1 MLLPIVHFS
10 LRRLLLLLALTAAH
24 ASVAQ
29 EGSATW
35 AHQAWSTEDGLP
47 QNSVHAILQASDGLI
62 WVATE
67 GGLAR
72 FDGYNFRLSGHF
84 SGEHEDRPSDDLCCV
99 VQDGRGDL
107 WVGTSAGL
115 GHRGDDGFRRVGPAT
130 AVRALAATDDGGV
143 LALTADGL
151 LRADAQGATRVDPAA
166 RTALG
171 VATALAQDPDGSVWV
186 ASAAGLLRYTH
197 GRLVPTGISGVIA
210 DAPVLGIAPA
220 AGKGLWLRTAR
231 SVALLRPGLPQHLW
245 QTGCELPGTRVEA
258 LLPDPDTGRLWV
270 GTNRG
275 LVTLFA
281 DAAPSTPV
289 PELSSASILALTRD
303 TEGDLWVGTEIAGLH
318 VLRPQRF
325 RTLAGLE
332 DQAITS
338 IVETIHQPGQTTA
351 KPGQAT
357 DGAIW
362 LGTREDGLRVVRDR
376 HVSRPPASA
385 GLSSQVVL
393 ALGAGPQQDLWV
405 GTPDGLNHLDL
416 QGRVSLLS
424 SVNGLP
430 DDFVRSLLP
439 EADGSVWV
447 GTRRGLAHV
456 TGQHVDRIL
465 TRDDGLPSELI
476 GALLEMPEH
485 DLWIATLDG
494 LSMLHNGR
502 VTTYTARDGLSG
514 NIVTSLASGP
524 PGNPDT
530 LWIGTRDGGLTR
542 RVAGRFV
549 AFHQTGLPASIESM
563 LLHDGSLWMATR
575 KGVVRVAVSA
585 LAGCAERGPAC
596 PLAISHYGYS
606 DGLPGEDLAALG
618 HPAAAVTRSGELW
631 FATAHGVAI
640 AEPGEDPDRNTP
652 TPVVLDRMEADGVE
666 QSLTQPLTAAP
677 LTLPPGQRSMSF
689 TYAGLSYR
697 APSRVAY
704 RYRLEGFDAR
714 WVDAGPRRTA
724 FYTNLPPGAYRFLVE
739 AAGGKGLWS
748 EPPAAIRFRI
758 LPPIY
763 RRWWFYALCVA
774 FLGSLA
780 YLVYHLRLR
789 RVRAQFAA
797 VLGERNR
804 IAREIHDT
812 LAQDLVAVSLQ
823 VEVAAQ
829 LVRRGNVAAA
839 TQQLERTRRLVQEG
853 IADARE
859 SIWELRATT
868 AEASLPSRLAR
879 VAERAR
885 ERGVPTELH
894 IGGTYRA
901 LPTRW
906 ESEILRVAGEAVNN
920 SIRHAEATSITV
932 TLDYAPDQLQLR
944 IADNGRG
951 FDPAAAAPGGRHF
964 GMRGMRERA
973 ENIRGRLHIESAPG
987 AGTTITLRLA
997 LDTDMDAP
1005 AHQSPD
1011 PDPARGSSKETR
1023 QHG

>member
-1 MLLPIVHFS
+1 MFLPKLHFS
-10 LRRLLLLLALTAAH
+10 PGRLLLLLALVSAH
-24 ASVAQ
+24 AALAQ
-29 EGSATW
+29 EASAAW

-72 FDGYNFRLSGHF
+72 FDGYTFQPSGGHA
-84 SGEHEDRPSDDLCCV
+84 PNDDLCCV
-99 VQDGRGDL
+99 VQDERGGL

-115 GHRGDDGFRRVGPAT
+115 GHRDSQGFRQVGPST
-130 AVRALAATDDGGV
+130 AVRALAAADDGGV
-143 LALTADGL
+143 LALIADGL
-151 LRADAQGATRVDPAA
+151 LRADARGITPIDITAAT
-166 RTALG
+166 TLG
-171 VATALAQDPDGSVWV
+171 PPTALARAADGGVWI
-186 ASAAGLLRYTH
+186 ATPAGLLRYTH
-197 GRLVPTGISGVIA
+197 ARLVPTGLPGVLA
-210 DAPVLGIAPA
+210 GSPVLGIAPA
-220 AGKGLWLRTAR
+220 AGGALWLRTAH
-231 SVALLRPGLPQHLW
+231 SVALLRPGFPPRLW
-245 QTGCELPGTRVEA
+245 QAGRDLPGTRIEA

-275 LVTLFA
+275 LVTLSN
-281 DAAPSTPV
+281 DAGPSTSIPS

-303 TEGDLWVGTEIAGLH
+303 TEGDLWVGTETAGLH
-318 VLRPQRF
+318 ILRPQRF
-325 RTLAGLE
+325 RTLPGLE

-338 IVETIHQPGQTTA
+338 IVETTGEAAQSTG
-351 KPGQAT
+351 
-357 DGAIW
+357 GAIW

-376 HVSRPPASA
+376 AIARPPASA

-393 ALGAGPQQDLWV
+393 ALAAGPHGDLWV
-405 GTPDGLNHLDL
+405 GTPDGLNHVDL
-416 QGRVSLLS
+416 QGHVTLLS
-424 SVNGLP
+424 SGNGLP

-456 TGQHVDRIL
+456 NGQHVDRIL
-465 TRDDGLPSELI
+465 TREDGLRSELI
-476 GALLEMPEH
+476 GALLETQEH

-494 LSMLHNGR
+494 LSLFHNGR
-502 VTTYTARDGLSG
+502 ITTYTAGNGLAG
-514 NIVTSLASGP
+514 NVVTSLAP
-524 PGNPDT
+524 ADAPGS

-542 RVAGRFV
+542 WAAGQFV

-563 LLHDGSLWMATR
+563 LFHDGSLWMATR
-575 KGVVRVAVSA
+575 KGVLRVAVSA
-585 LAGCAERGPAC
+585 LASCAERGPAC
-596 PLAISHYGYS
+596 PLAVSHYGYS
-606 DGLPGEDLAALG
+606 DGLPSEDLAALG

-631 FATAHGVAI
+631 FATAHGVAV

-652 TPVVLDRMEADGVE
+652 TPIVLDRMEADGVDQALPSSV
-666 QSLTQPLTAAP
+666 QSPAQTEPRTDE
-677 LTLPPGQRSMSF
+677 LTLPPGQRSLSF
-689 TYAGLSYR
+689 TCAGLSYR

-704 RYRLEGFDAR
+704 RYRLEGFDAH

-724 FYTNLPPGAYRFLVE
+724 FYTNLPPGPYRFLVQ
-739 AAGGKGLWS
+739 AAGSNGLWS
-748 EPPAAIRFRI
+748 DPPAAIRFRI

-763 RRWWFYALCVA
+763 RRWWFFLLCVA
-774 FLGSLA
+774 LLGGLA

-797 VLGERNR
+797 VLAERNR

-823 VEVAAQ
+823 VEVTTQ

-859 SIWELRATT
+859 SIWELRANT

-885 ERGVPTELH
+885 ERGVPTDLH
-894 IGGTYRA
+894 IGGTYRP

-920 SIRHAEATSITV
+920 SIRHAEATAITV
-932 TLDYAPDQLQLR
+932 AIDYAPHQLQLR
-944 IADNGRG
+944 IVDNGRG
-951 FDPAAAAPGGRHF
+951 FDPAAAPPAGRHF
-964 GMRGMRERA
+964 GMGGMRERA
-973 ENIRGRLHIESAPG
+973 ENIRGQLHIESAPG
-987 AGTTITLRLA
+987 AGTTVTLRLP
-997 LDTDMDAP
+997 LDTGM
-1005 AHQSPD
+1005 SPD
-1011 PDPARGSSKETR
+1011 PDPAQQPGKDAPQPGKEKR